1 MAFKMK
7 GFSGFKKP
15 TKEWSK
21 NDAGYDVK
29 TTTRKN
35 LFGRER
41 TVEKYYDPET
51 GEKLGKQVTV
61 ARGKNDPRAD
71 KVKIKKVN
79 PGLTQSG
86 GVGKIRLKK
95 NPWDN
100 PSGRTDP
107 PNEGDGDGGSG
118 NSGGNETNLNRA
130 QRANQINIEEG
141 GDFKVLSGDGG
152 PGLEDYA
159 TSFGGFE
166 IKDGKRFNPRNK
178 KYYSDDEAG
187 LKEYEDDAEAWWA
200 EQARLTENE
209 KLAKQNQEYG
219 TDAEGNV
226 KYKTVYNKRGYKMK
240 RNRK

>member
-1 MAFKMK
+1 MAFKMN
-7 GFSGFKKP
+7 GFSGFKND
-15 TKEWSK
+15 KEWSK
-21 NDAGYDVK
+21 NEAGYDVK
-29 TTTRKN
+29 TTRRKN

-41 TVEKYYDPET
+41 VVEKYYDPET

-61 ARGKNDPRAD
+61 DRGKNDPRA
-71 KVKIKKVN
+71 KKQKIKKVN

-86 GVGKIRLKK
+86 GVGKIRLKT
-95 NPWDN
+95 NPWDA
-100 PSGRTDP
+100 PSGKTDTG
-107 PNEGDGDGGSG
+107 NGDG
-118 NSGGNETNLNRA
+118 GGNETNLNRA

-141 GDFKVLSGDGG
+141 GDFNVLSGDGG

-159 TSFGGFE
+159 TSFSGFE

-178 KYYSDDEAG
+178 KYYSNDKAG
-187 LKEYEDDAEAWWA
+187 LKEYEDDADAWWA

-226 KYKTVYNKRGYKMK
+226 KYKTVYNKRGYTMK

>member
-1 MAFKMK
+1 MAFKMN
-7 GFSGFKKP
+7 GFSGFKND
-15 TKEWSK
+15 KEWSK
-21 NDAGYDVK
+21 NEAGYDVK
-29 TTTRKN
+29 TTRRKN

-41 TVEKYYDPET
+41 VVEKYYDPET

-61 ARGKNDPRAD
+61 DRGKNDPRA
-71 KVKIKKVN
+71 KKQKIKKVN

-86 GVGKIRLKK
+86 GVGKIRLKT
-95 NPWDN
+95 NPWDT
-100 PSGRTDP
+100 PSGKT
-107 PNEGDGDGGSG
+107 NNGNGGDCGS
-118 NSGGNETNLNRA
+118 ETNLNRA

-141 GDFKVLSGDGG
+141 GDFNVLSGDGG

-159 TSFGGFE
+159 TSFSGFE

-178 KYYSDDEAG
+178 KYYSNDKAG

-226 KYKTVYNKRGYKMK
+226 KYKTVYNKRGYTMK